1 MPAKMPMML
10 NLSPPKRILNKKT
23 FKDPTAPKP
32 HVIRSTRFNMNMNMN
47 AKSTGCRSCAG
58 VH

>member
-1 MPAKMPMML
+1 MPAKMPMLL
-10 NLSPPKRILNKKT
+10 NLSPPKRIINKIS
-23 FKDPTAPKP
+23 FKDHGAPKAP
-32 HVIRSTRFNMNMNMN
+32 VIRSTRFNMNMNMN